1 MTEGIMVPSLTQLQI
16 LPISALYRVELG
28 PPLIRN
34 WISNGKV
41 SMTIP
46 STPISTRF
54 VSLSQRMQNSEE
66 RSISDS
72 LGPIRAV

>member
-1 MTEGIMVPSLTQLQI
+1 MVPSLTRLQI
-16 LPISALYRVELG
+16 LPISAMYRVELG
-28 PPLIRN
+28 SPLIRS

-46 STPISTRF
+46 SAPISTRF

-66 RSISDS
+66 HLCSDS